1 MYWRDYPGY
10 QQFDASRERL
20 FKKISDTNQLLQPL
34 GKRLCLTITDR
45 CFPDEFVNQRQ
56 QVLVTNSVMSPGM
69 LDDARYE
76 QLPASFYHL
85 YYLYFG
91 DTFEESHIEK
101 DYNCFIARMDPVRQ
115 SWLYQ
120 LVRRNIFERGYISFK
135 MDLSRH
141 IQRGQCS
148 SDATPAQVF
157 EDQFEK
163 YCKNFQAEHE
173 QVRHLLPYRN
183 FDDTAGLEH
192 IVMKTKFSIILET
205 YFEPHDPITFSEK
218 IFRGLLFPRPWLL
231 FSTKGSVGYLRS
243 IGFDV
248 LDDVVDHS
256 YDQQDSFVQRQ
267 SIILDQAQRL
277 CDLDMRPDVL
287 QRLTQAARHNRN
299 LVKGFNESWPQDLE
313 VCITNAVKKLE
324 AL

>member
-1 MYWRDYPGY
+1 MYWRDHPGY
-10 QQFDASRERL
+10 QRFDASRERL
-20 FKKISDTNQLLQPL
+20 FKKISDTNQLIQSS

-45 CFPDEFVNQRQ
+45 CFPEDFVKQRHK
-56 QVLVTNSVMSPGM
+56 VLITNSVLSPGM
-69 LDDARYE
+69 LDTDRYE
-76 QLPASFYHL
+76 SLPASFYHL

-91 DTFEESHIEK
+91 DTFEECAIEK

-120 LVRRNIFERGYISFK
+120 LVRRNIFERGYVSFK

-141 IQRGQCS
+141 IQNGECDS
-148 SDATPAQVF
+148 NATPAQVF

-163 YCKNFQAEHE
+163 YCKNFQTEHD

-183 FDDTAGLEH
+183 FDDTYGLEP
-192 IVMKTKFSIILET
+192 IVMKSKFSIILET
-205 YFEPHDPITFSEK
+205 YFETHDPITFSEK

-231 FSTKGSVGYLRS
+231 FSTQGSVGYLRS

-256 YDQQDSFVQRQ
+256 YDSEAFFIQRQ
-267 SIILDQAQRL
+267 TMILDQAQRL
-277 CDLDMRPDVL
+277 CDLDMTPDL
-287 QRLTQAARHNRN
+287 RQRFTQAAVHNRN
-299 LVKGFNESWPQDLE
+299 LVREFNESWPQDLE
-313 VCITNAVKKLE
+313 VCIDNAVKKLE